1 MGTSSADALGVLT
14 RGDVTIRG
22 RMPGSSNAIFFVDV
36 ACDGVTVQAV
46 YKPERG
52 ERPLWDFPPG
62 LFRREVAAYALS
74 EALQWGLVPLTVER
88 DGPYGEGSFQLFVE
102 ADFAQHY
109 FTLREDSSH
118 AERSSAGRNPPRR
131 RAGRTPR
138 SEEHTSELQSRVDI
152 VCSLLLEKKNNNTQ
166 T

>member
-102 ADFAQHY
+102 ADFAS
-109 FTLREDSSH
+109 TTSRC
-118 AERSSAGRNPPRR
+118 A
-131 RAGRTPR
+131 RTPR
-138 SEEHTSELQSRVDI
+138 MPSVFSAFVSSTWWPTTPIARPAT
-152 VCSLLLEKKNNNTQ
+152 VCSAPTAACMRS
-166 T
+166 TTP